1 MDLKIKI
8 RRSTRRPSSTT
19 HYGLE
24 DLKNNSPRHSSAL
37 FDNSLRLSLA
47 SSTTRHI
54 HVQHRHQFVRARDLF
69 VNIYSDFVNSA
80 RSQQKR
86 GCITFLLHANQ
97 HQTCLI
103 RVQVGLQ
110 LRLHHNSAI
119 CGFKS
124 NSDTRRVLLPHEADN
139 VRANYEATHPRD
151 IQAMRLDR
159 KG

>member
-1 MDLKIKI
+1 MELKIKI

-24 DLKNNSPRHSSAL
+24 DLKNNSPRHSLAL
-37 FDNSLRLSLA
+37 FDNSLWLSSA

-103 RVQVGLQ
+103 QVQVRLQ

-124 NSDTRRVLLPHEADN
+124 NSDTKKSPAPTRSRQ
-139 VRANYEATHPRD
+139 RAG
-151 IQAMRLDR
+151 QL
-159 KG
+159 